1 MPQSQTPC
9 CDPRETPQCR
19 PPRAS
24 YSHCQHVRRHTR
36 ALQDATLGKHH
47 GPDVSENR
55 RELPR
60 FWPPPGPTC
69 CRPVRHAQ
77 LTPVE
82 AECLHCGLELSSEIY
97 TVNNSK
103 GEELEPMSVLQ
114 LYDAVER

>member
-1 MPQSQTPC
+1 MC
-9 CDPRETPQCR
+9 C
-19 PPRAS
+19 
-24 YSHCQHVRRHTR
+24 
-36 ALQDATLGKHH
+36 
-47 GPDVSENR
+47 
-55 RELPR
+55 
-60 FWPPPGPTC
+60 
-69 CRPVRHAQ
+69 PVCHAQ